1 MMGGKKRIK
10 IGTIRAGDIKV
21 RKKLPPATQVQKSAK
36 AYDRKRI
43 KEALSKGLDDA

>member
-1 MMGGKKRIK
+1 MSGKKRIK

-21 RKKLPPATQVQKSAK
+21 RKALPPATQVQKSPK

-43 KEALSKGLDDA
+43 KSVLRREMDDE